1 MERIFSLLP
10 SQQGMD
16 IEATQKVVS
25 PLIEEPVFVLAGP
38 SDLHFPPPLN
48 LLMAEGAEVSPLAY
62 QAFTESA
69 KLVLGARGKHL
80 RTGS

>member
-1 MERIFSLLP
+1 LERIFSLLP

-48 LLMAEGAEVSPLAY
+48 LLMAEGAEESPLAC
-62 QAFTESA
+62 QAFTDSA
-69 KLVLGARGKHL
+69 RLELDSREMHL
-80 RTGS
+80 RTSS